1 MISLILEKALATI
14 SKYDLLKAGDVV
26 IAGVSGGPDSLAM
39 LHMLCRLQERLG
51 ISVHV
56 AHLDHCFRGKEAE
69 EEAKWV
75 RKISLEWGL
84 ACTVKKAD
92 VPALAKEKGLS
103 AQDAGH
109 IVRRKFFLEL
119 LEEKKADKIA
129 LAHHADDQAETVL
142 IHFFSGAGGEGLGGI
157 LPINGPFIRPLL
169 FVRREEIE
177 QYCRQQGLEPRRD
190 PSNMKNIYLRNKIR
204 NQLIPWLEGNVNP
217 NLVETLNRT
226 AQIFW
231 AEEESMKEQEKEA
244 AAKCLS
250 CTQHVAKVLLPEW
263 SQLSVALQRRII
275 RRAYAHVAQNRG
287 LPYLHVEDV
296 RQLAE
301 EKQVGKVLCLP
312 EKIIVEKEYQVIT
325 IYPAQ
330 DDKDKNPVT
339 IKKRVLNI
347 PGETY
352 IDETN
357 QFIRA
362 SLTHQIPQPTE
373 NTVFLPWGE
382 DDKILYARARQEGD
396 RFRPPGRNK
405 AKKLKDFLIDKKVPR
420 RERDGLLMIA
430 DEDEVLWIPELAV
443 SSRLNKE
450 NGNGPYLVLQCISPD
465 N

>member
-1 MISLILEKALATI
+1 MIWLLLEKVWAAI
-14 SKYDLLKAGDVV
+14 NKYDLLKKGETV
-26 IAGVSGGPDSLAM
+26 IAGVSGGPDSLVM
-39 LHMLCRLQERLG
+39 LHLLCRLQERLG

-69 EEAKWV
+69 EEAEWV
-75 RKISLEWGL
+75 RNTSLEWGL
-84 ACTVKKAD
+84 ACTVKKVD
-92 VPALAKEKGLS
+92 VPARAKEKGLS

-109 IVRRKFFLEL
+109 LARREFFLEL

-142 IHFFSGAGGEGLGGI
+142 IHFLSGAGGEGLGGI

-177 QYCRQQGLEPRRD
+177 QYCHEHELEPRRD
-190 PSNMKNIYLRNKIR
+190 PSNMKNVYLRNKIR
-204 NQLIPWLEGNVNP
+204 NQLIPWLEENVNP
-217 NLVETLNRT
+217 NLAETLNRT

-231 AEEESMKEQEKEA
+231 AEEENMKEQEKEA

-250 CTQHVAKVLLPEW
+250 CTQHRARVLLPEW
-263 SQLSVALQRRII
+263 SQLSVALQRRIV

-287 LPYLHVEDV
+287 LPYLHVEEV

-312 EKIIVEKEYQVIT
+312 GKIIVEKEYQAIA
-325 IYPAQ
+325 IYPAF
-330 DDKDKNPVT
+330 DDKGKKPVI

-347 PGETY
+347 PGDTY

-362 SLTHQIPQPTE
+362 SLTHQVPQLTE

-382 DDKILYARARQEGD
+382 PDKILYARARQEGD
-396 RFRPPGRNK
+396 RFKPPGRNK
-405 AKKLKDFLIDKKVPR
+405 AKKLKEFLIDKKVPR

-430 DEDEVLWIPELAV
+430 DENEVLWIPEFAN

-450 NGNGPYLVLQCISPD
+450 NGNGPYLVLQCLR
-465 N
+465 